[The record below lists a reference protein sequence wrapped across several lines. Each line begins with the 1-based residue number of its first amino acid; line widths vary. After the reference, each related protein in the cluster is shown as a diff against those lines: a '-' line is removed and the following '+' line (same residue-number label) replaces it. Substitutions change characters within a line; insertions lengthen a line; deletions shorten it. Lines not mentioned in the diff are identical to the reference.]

1 MRKATGFGL
10 AGVAVL
16 LLAGPAPAGEKGSK
30 KVAPVLQFKMQSID
44 GKTVDLA
51 RYQGKVVLIVNVAS
65 ECGYTP
71 QYKGLQALHAKHAK
85 EGLVILGV
93 PSNDYGAQEPGTNAQ
108 IAQFCSKNY
117 GVTFDM
123 LAKVG
128 VAEGKDQSPLY
139 KYLTSKQ
146 SNPKH
151 GGPVRWNFEKFLIGR
166 DGSIVAR
173 FEADVD
179 PESDEFKQAIRTEL
193 EKK

>member
-1 MRKATGFGL
+1 MENAIVSGL
-10 AGVAVL
+10 AAMVVL
-16 LLAGPAPAGEKGSK
+16 ASATSHAAAGEKGK
-30 KVAPVLQFKMQSID
+30 NVAPVLQFQMQSID

-51 RYQGKVVLIVNVAS
+51 KYQGKVVLIVNVAS

-71 QYKGLQALHAKHAK
+71 QYKGLQELHAKHAK
-85 EGLVILGV
+85 DGLAVLGI
-93 PSNDYGAQEPGTNAQ
+93 PSNDYGGQEPGSNSE
-108 IAQFCSKNY
+108 IARFCAKNY

-123 LAKVG
+123 FAKVG

-139 KYLTSKQ
+139 KFLTSKKTD
-146 SNPKH
+146 PKH
-151 GGPVRWNFEKFLIGR
+151 AGPVRWNFEKFLIGR

-179 PESDEFKQAIRTEL
+179 PESDAFRQAIQTEL